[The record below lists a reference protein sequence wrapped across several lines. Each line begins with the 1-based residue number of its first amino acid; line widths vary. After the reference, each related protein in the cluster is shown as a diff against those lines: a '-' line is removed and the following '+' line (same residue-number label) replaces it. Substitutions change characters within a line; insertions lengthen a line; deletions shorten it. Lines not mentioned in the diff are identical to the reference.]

1 MTDILFVFGN
11 STKKCK
17 SDGSFGSFVSIDGGG
32 NGMIESVGKLFFLWK
47 LLELELIKFVM
58 ISQFL
63 SILYMIGFDESFE
76 DGKSLPNIE
85 LVIISSCE
93 YSSYV
98 DLVSRFDAIYI
109 ITHQYDLFIPWNSA
123 WCYFWWRLL

>member
-1 MTDILFVFGN
+1 
-11 STKKCK
+11 
-17 SDGSFGSFVSIDGGG
+17 
-32 NGMIESVGKLFFLWK
+32 
-47 LLELELIKFVM
+47 M

-63 SILYMIGFDESFE
+63 SILNVIGFYESFE
-76 DGKSLPNIE
+76 DGKSLPDIE

-93 YSSYV
+93 YSSYI

-123 WCYFWWRLL
+123 WCYF